1 MADADGLFLVGDYD
15 QLVFSA
21 LEELRR
27 SVTPVFL
34 LPNGPV
40 AALFKGPLSCGEAVP
55 VLALRPEVRGVAQ
68 HVAKR
73 ATDVAV
79 AAVALLLLSP
89 SLALIALLI
98 KLDSPGPVIFRQTRL
113 GRHGVAF
120 KIYKFRTMN
129 VWDDGPEV
137 RQAQR
142 TDARVTRAGKWLR
155 KTSLDEL
162 PQLVNVLRGDMSLVG
177 PRPHALAHDKYY
189 GERIP
194 EYRLRQNVRPGLTG
208 WAQVNGCRGETP
220 TIDQMAQRLNSDLWY
235 IHHWSEA
242 LDIEI
247 MLWTLVKILRS
258 PNAF

>member
-1 MADADGLFLVGDYD
+1 
-15 QLVFSA
+15 
-21 LEELRR
+21 
-27 SVTPVFL
+27 
-34 LPNGPV
+34 
-40 AALFKGPLSCGEAVP
+40 
-55 VLALRPEVRGVAQ
+55 
-68 HVAKR
+68 
-73 ATDVAV
+73 
-79 AAVALLLLSP
+79 
-89 SLALIALLI
+89 
-98 KLDSPGPVIFRQTRL
+98 L
-113 GRHGVAF
+113 GRHGLAF

-129 VWDDGPEV
+129 VCDDGPDV

-142 TDARVTRAGKWLR
+142 TDARVTRVGKWLR

-220 TIDQMAQRLNSDLWY
+220 TIDKMAKRLDLDLWY